1 MHSKSKPNEYDTDR
15 PGNSGRDSR
24 QHRGHGR
31 QVLHR
36 GGDRRRQ
43 SGRYETEGYS
53 EDDRLSGT
61 GAWITTAVRVTVDE
75 CRVYEAR
82 EDGDWTESRL
92 RPDTSAIERYAERL
106 AA

>member
-1 MHSKSKPNEYDTDR
+1 MTQTDQAIADAIAASIEGTDGR
-15 PGNSGRDSR
+15 FSIEVEIGEGN
-24 QHRGHGR
+24 
-31 QVLHR
+31 
-36 GGDRRRQ
+36 
-43 SGRYETEGYS
+43 ETEGYS

>member
-1 MHSKSKPNEYDTDR
+1 MTQTDQAIADAIAASIE
-15 PGNSGRDSR
+15 GTDGRFSIEVEI
-24 QHRGHGR
+24 G
-31 QVLHR
+31 
-36 GGDRRRQ
+36 
-43 SGRYETEGYS
+43 EGKVA
-53 EDDRLSGT
+53 DRLSGT
-61 GAWITTAVRVTVDE
+61 GAWITTAVRVRVDE

>member
-1 MHSKSKPNEYDTDR
+1 MTQADQTIADAIAARIEGTD
-15 PGNSGRDSR
+15 GRFSIE
-24 QHRGHGR
+24 
-31 QVLHR
+31 VEI
-36 GGDRRRQ
+36 GDGTVAEV
-43 SGRYETEGYS
+43 SGRYETEGHC

-61 GAWITTAVRVTVDE
+61 GAWITTAVRVRVDE

-92 RPDTSAIERYAERL
+92 RPDTSAIERCAERL